1 MGANFFRRRKPKEPG
16 PRRGRMLWTSI
27 VMALA
32 FLAVLV
38 NAWYIQVNQND
49 HFLERSRDQHETT
62 IKMTSRRGDILD
74 RSGREL
80 AVTAM
85 MPSIFANP
93 RRIQDPAF
101 EAKRLAGILAGV
113 DQAQLETQLR
123 SKRAFIWVKRHVSPS
138 EANAIREMEQKADRR
153 QRHKP
158 VDIQL
163 EPRRFYPAKGAAGA
177 LLGFTDV
184 DGNGLEGMERRQ
196 EHVLRGKEYELQG
209 VVDARG
215 RRAARDGTVPADR
228 VSGHSVETTSICR
241 FCWRQRGHLASR
253 LLQWVPRQL

>member
-93 RRIQDPAF
+93 VVSRTQPLRRNDLPAF
-101 EAKRLAGILAGV
+101 WLESTRLSWRRNFV
-113 DQAQLETQLR
+113 R
-123 SKRAFIWVKRHVSPS
+123 SVR
-138 EANAIREMEQKADRR
+138 
-153 QRHKP
+153 
-158 VDIQL
+158 L
-163 EPRRFYPAKGAAGA
+163 
-177 LLGFTDV
+177 
-184 DGNGLEGMERRQ
+184 
-196 EHVLRGKEYELQG
+196 
-209 VVDARG
+209 
-215 RRAARDGTVPADR
+215 
-228 VSGHSVETTSICR
+228 SG
-241 FCWRQRGHLASR
+241 
-253 LLQWVPRQL
+253 